1 MSMGEKSS
9 KSIDS
14 HPYPTL
20 RAASWGAS
28 VFGPSFGIIPRFLA
42 VASHS
47 DFVQSIS
54 VMAGI
59 AASAAR
65 PDPLALRA
73 QNLRKHRPTRGIQ
86 NSKLDQSESPMLG
99 N

>member
-20 RAASWGAS
+20 LATSWAGVGLRHPSLPGRGKPQQLRPIDFGNGRDRRLRCRVLIRLAFGRKTFESVCRPAAYK
-28 VFGPSFGIIPRFLA
+28 P
-42 VASHS
+42 
-47 DFVQSIS
+47 
-54 VMAGI
+54 
-59 AASAAR
+59 
-65 PDPLALRA
+65 
-73 QNLRKHRPTRGIQ
+73 
-86 NSKLDQSESPMLG
+86 SKLDQSESPMLG